1 MEELQSDTSVVIL
14 PAEKG
19 RSPVILNRD
28 DYLEKRMN
36 HINNGPYE
44 SLRKDPATNI
54 KGKTLRQLKAL
65 KGNFWLRSYG
75 QPKIHKPEVPLRLF
89 VSYSGF
95 KLYNLNKYIANFWK
109 LMLQMK
115 TTTLKILPRFP
126 TIFEMFS

>member
-65 KGNFWLRSYG
+65 NDNSWLRSYG
-75 QPKIHKPEVPLRLF
+75 QPKIHKPEVTLRLF

-95 KLYNLNKYIANFWK
+95 KLYNLNKYIANF
-109 LMLQMK
+109 
-115 TTTLKILPRFP
+115 
-126 TIFEMFS
+126 